1 MSTTR
6 ITGTE
11 AIDYAA
17 RTGATLSKHA
27 DPTEGARVGLSLAEA
42 RTVAREDAGL
52 IYVDTTSTA
61 TCCYEGCTRT
71 ATDHDHD
78 GDLACEFHAAQS
90 ESYVVVEDL
99 DDGPWLDEAGAERV
113 ESILGEAGW
122 TVSIRR
128 PRSGEIEET
137 YLVTSNGFQILGH
150 SIPVPESLKRAL
162 HEAAE
167 KATA

>member
-1 MSTTR
+1 MTTR
-6 ITGTE
+6 T
-11 AIDYAA
+11 D
-17 RTGATLSKHA
+17 
-27 DPTEGARVGLSLAEA
+27 
-42 RTVAREDAGL
+42 
-52 IYVDTTSTA
+52 
-61 TCCYEGCTRT
+61 TCCYESCTRT